1 MGRLSRLVLL
11 GDPAPHGQL
20 MVRTDKRSTPWPT
33 SSPPISK
40 KDLEDQI
47 YEVESANGTLN
58 LISTTDVIERIGFTS
73 GEERQKVEN
82 ILRQLDIANGNVHH
96 FLRHLAGAMAI
107 SF

>member
-1 MGRLSRLVLL
+1 MA
-11 GDPAPHGQL
+11 DFITTYFQE
-20 MVRTDKRSTPWPT
+20 
-33 SSPPISK
+33 

-96 FLRHLAGAMAI
+96 FLRHTAPWPSA
-107 SF
+107 S